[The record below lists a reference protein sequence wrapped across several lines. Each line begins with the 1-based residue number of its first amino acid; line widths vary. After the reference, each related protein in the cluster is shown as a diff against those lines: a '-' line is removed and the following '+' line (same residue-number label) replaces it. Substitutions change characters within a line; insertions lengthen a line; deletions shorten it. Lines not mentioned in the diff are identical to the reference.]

1 MWLILAIILY
11 LCTLDIPAYAHTRI
25 AKVIISQR
33 DMLEK
38 LAKQTAIYGISTI
51 LGRMLSYLLTP
62 FYTRIFGLESYGII
76 TDIYALIPFALV
88 MLTMGMESSYFR
100 FAAKAEEAGG
110 DIVAGKRRVFATT
123 WGITSLAALLF
134 FAVVTLFRNEVAELM
149 GEVYATNPL
158 YVVTVAAIVMMDVA
172 GCIPFSRLR
181 EQGKAGVFVSL
192 KLANIILQV
201 ALAVIF
207 WAVGL
212 FDTDFGVGWAFVA
225 NLIASTITTIAVLAV
240 SGGISLR
247 IDWRLLLIIFGYSLP
262 LLLSHIAGTAGEF
275 LDRQLIKYLVP
286 EASMAQ
292 LGIYGAITKI
302 AVVMMLFTQMYR
314 LAAEPFFLAN
324 YRKEDFVEMNAG
336 ALKYF
341 VIFSM
346 LIFLGIALYR
356 DVFALI
362 VGKDFR
368 EGIEILPVVL
378 GANVLS
384 GIWLNLSFWYKREEK
399 TRYALWVTLTG
410 LFCSLLFG
418 FLLIPRYGYYGAAWS
433 RFAAEVAMVGVS
445 ITLNRLK
452 FPIPYDWRHITEYV
466 AVALV
471 LYFAAEWF
479 LPQSGWLQYTLS
491 TVAIVIYLLYV
502 VWREKIDIKG
512 LVKHIL
518 RRGGR

>member
-1 MWLILAIILY
+1 
-11 LCTLDIPAYAHTRI
+11 
-25 AKVIISQR
+25 
-33 DMLEK
+33 MLEK

-88 MLTMGMESSYFR
+88 VLTMGMESSYFR

-134 FAVVTLFRNEVAELM
+134 FAVVTLFRNEVAGLM
-149 GEVYATNPL
+149 GEVYAANPL

-240 SGGISLR
+240 SGGITLR

-292 LGIYGAITKI
+292 LGIYGAIKI
-302 AVVMMLFTQMYR
+302 GRAR
-314 LAAEPFFLAN
+314 
-324 YRKEDFVEMNAG
+324 
-336 ALKYF
+336 
-341 VIFSM
+341 
-346 LIFLGIALYR
+346 
-356 DVFALI
+356 
-362 VGKDFR
+362 VG
-368 EGIEILPVVL
+368 
-378 GANVLS
+378 
-384 GIWLNLSFWYKREEK
+384 
-399 TRYALWVTLTG
+399 
-410 LFCSLLFG
+410 
-418 FLLIPRYGYYGAAWS
+418 
-433 RFAAEVAMVGVS
+433 
-445 ITLNRLK
+445 
-452 FPIPYDWRHITEYV
+452 TECY
-466 AVALV
+466 
-471 LYFAAEWF
+471 
-479 LPQSGWLQYTLS
+479 S
-491 TVAIVIYLLYV
+491 
-502 VWREKIDIKG
+502 
-512 LVKHIL
+512 
-518 RRGGR
+518 